1 MSRTRRLVTTG
12 VVAAAALAT
21 GGLLWGALRL
31 PTGAVQVER
40 GDLVVEVEVSGT
52 LRAVE
57 SSVLM
62 PPQVQNVWQF
72 KIAMLADEGTRVS
85 LGEPVLAF
93 DTSELEQRLQTRRA
107 DLDTARAEV
116 EKKRVDLAVAVAND
130 TLALAEVEAR
140 LRKARLLTEQPPDLR
155 SGIEVAK
162 ARLDLELAEVEV
174 GLVTRRID
182 ATRRAGAEEL
192 AVLEAELARVASEVQ
207 QIEQAIGRMTRTAP
221 REGIVIHVTDWR
233 NEKMKVGDSCWAADP
248 VLEIPDLSR
257 MAADGEVEE
266 ARAGRLREG
275 QQVLLRLDAHPD
287 RQYRGAVESIS
298 RTVQQKSWRNPVKIV
313 RLAIALEETDPERM
327 RPGMRFRGSIEVDR
341 RSDATLVPLEA
352 VRFVDGSPVVFR
364 QGLTGWR
371 TVAVRLGE
379 RGDDRIEVLEGLE
392 PGDVVSVASPS

>member
-1 MSRTRRLVTTG
+1 MSRARRLAATA
-12 VVAAAALAT
+12 VVAVTATAA
-21 GGLLWGALRL
+21 GGLLWASLRL
-31 PTGAVQVER
+31 PAGAVRVER
-40 GDLVVEVEVSGT
+40 GDLVVDVEVAGT

-62 PPQVQNVWQF
+62 PPQVPHVWQF
-72 KIAMLADEGTRVS
+72 KIAMLAEEGTRVG
-85 LGEPVLAF
+85 LGDPVLAF
-93 DTSELEQRLQTRRA
+93 DTSDLQQRLQTKRA

-116 EKKRVDLAVAVAND
+116 EKKRVDLAVTVAND

-140 LRKARLLTEQPPDLR
+140 LRKARLLTDQPPELR

-162 ARLDLELAEVEV
+162 ARLDLELAELEVE
-174 GLVTRRID
+174 LVTSRIE
-182 ATRRAGAEEL
+182 ATRRAGSEEL
-192 AVLEAELARVASEVQ
+192 AVLEADLARVASEVR

-275 QQVLLRLDAHPD
+275 QQVLLSLDAHPD
-287 RQYRGAVESIS
+287 RQYRGTVESIS
-298 RTVQQKSWRNPVKIV
+298 RTVQQKSWYNPVKIV

-352 VRFVDGSPVVFR
+352 VRFVDGSPVVSR
-364 QGLTGWR
+364 RGLTGWR
-371 TVAVRLGE
+371 TVAVLLGE
-379 RGDDRIEVLEGLE
+379 RSDDRVEVVEGLE
-392 PGDVVSVASPS
+392 PGDVISVARRS

>member
-1 MSRTRRLVTTG
+1 MSRARRVVTCA
-12 VVAAAALAT
+12 VAAVAALAV
-21 GGLLWGALRL
+21 GGLLWGSLRL
-31 PTGAVQVER
+31 PAGAAQVER
-40 GDLVVEVEVSGT
+40 GDLVVEVEVAGT

-72 KIAMLADEGTRVS
+72 KIAMLAEEGSRVG

-93 DTSELEQRLQTRRA
+93 DTSELQQRLQTRRA

-116 EKKRVDLAVAVAND
+116 EKKRVDLAVTVAND

-140 LRKARLLTEQPPDLR
+140 LRKARLLTEQPPELN

-162 ARLDLELAEVEV
+162 ARLDLELSELEVD
-174 GLVTRRID
+174 LVERRIE

-192 AVLEAELARVASEVQ
+192 AVLEADLARVASEVQ

-287 RQYRGAVESIS
+287 RQYRGTVESIS
-298 RTVQQKSWRNPVKIV
+298 RTVQQKSWRNPVKVV
-313 RLAIALEETDPERM
+313 RLAIALDETDPERM

-341 RSDATLVPLEA
+341 RADAVLVPIEA
-352 VRFVDGSPVVFR
+352 VRFVEGLPVVSR
-364 QGLTGWR
+364 HRLAGWR

-379 RGDDRIEVLEGLE
+379 RNDDRIEVLEGLE
-392 PGDVVSVASPS
+392 PGDLVSLGSRS